1 MKIKIINQKPGI
13 NDLSKEINDALLS
26 GRFKAFR
33 ALVAYVSWGGIGLI
47 HEKLETFYDQGNNL
61 SLIIGV
67 GDDGSEIDVLR
78 YFKQRFPKADINI
91 FYAPTQNY
99 KFHPKVYMFSG
110 NKESLIFIGSNNLTK
125 GGLFCNSECST
136 KLEIH
141 HKKDKKIYD
150 SLNVL
155 WKTYSDPKPP
165 FFIGNLHKLSKKL
178 FAVYPKSGAKK
189 QKVKQTT
196 FNKLLE
202 SIFPSI
208 KIPAIPKTTLQR
220 QFVRHKKQVR
230 LSKKC
235 RGKVLFLQVLKE
247 TGLSGTQVQIPREV
261 IEGYFNV
268 PTTGHQTIEIQIEKG
283 AIRPAVICHFKNNTH
298 RISFPEIAKFRR
310 PLLMKF
316 INEDSKL
323 YKVNSLKG
331 SNYKKGLKKCTK
343 QTRYSAKRWGVS

>member
-1 MKIKIINQKPGI
+1 
-13 NDLSKEINDALLS
+13 
-26 GRFKAFR
+26 
-33 ALVAYVSWGGIGLI
+33 
-47 HEKLETFYDQGNNL
+47 
-61 SLIIGV
+61 
-67 GDDGSEIDVLR
+67 
-78 YFKQRFPKADINI
+78 
-91 FYAPTQNY
+91 
-99 KFHPKVYMFSG
+99 MFSG